1 VPTALVIDDAPDIRF
16 LVRHT
21 LQRAGYEV
29 IEAGSGPEAL
39 DICRK
44 GPVPQVAV
52 LDVQMPEMDG
62 WATLERLRADPAS
75 ANVPVIMCTV
85 KSSAADRARAWELGC
100 DGFLTKPF
108 SIADLVAEVAA
119 ATSQTDEQRRQLR
132 RARHREALS
141 DADA

>member
-1 VPTALVIDDAPDIRF
+1 MPTALVIDDAPDIRF

-21 LQRAGYEV
+21 LQRAGYDV
-29 IEAGSGPEAL
+29 IEAASGIEAL
-39 DICRK
+39 QICRI

-62 WATLERLRADPAS
+62 WATLEGLRADPSS

-85 KSSAADRARAWELGC
+85 KSSPADRARAWELGC

-108 SIADLVAEVAA
+108 SITDLVAEVAA
-119 ATSQTDEQRRQLR
+119 VTSRTDEQRRELR
-132 RARHREALS
+132 HSQRQEALS